1 MGKSEL
7 VSYVNGEIRV
17 KGWKE
22 RGRYK
27 VENCM
32 VKIHPDCWN
41 FKLVS
46 VLYVYSIYTTVI
58 QKRKSTAH
66 CCLNTFP
73 RHTHAHCSLLTEN
86 KSKCLVHELLINK
99 LLSVASWF
107 ALLLIHLFFCRKQR
121 ALQIWRLKLLRALQV
136 LRCVCTNF
144 WITNR
149 KEVTT
154 TSIETVVGVKIWDM
168 LNESCSHKIFQNC
181 QKIYL
186 IP

>member
-1 MGKSEL
+1 MYGQDTSWLLKFQTS
-7 VSYVNGEIRV
+7 VSFICIWYIHNRNSKKKVN
-17 KGWKE
+17 
-22 RGRYK
+22 
-27 VENCM
+27 
-32 VKIHPDCWN
+32 
-41 FKLVS
+41 
-46 VLYVYSIYTTVI
+46 
-58 QKRKSTAH
+58 
-66 CCLNTFP
+66 
-73 RHTHAHCSLLTEN
+73 CSLLTEN
-86 KSKCLVHELLINK
+86 KSKCLVNESLINK
-99 LLSVASWF
+99 LLSVACWF

-136 LRCVCTNF
+136 LRCVCTRF